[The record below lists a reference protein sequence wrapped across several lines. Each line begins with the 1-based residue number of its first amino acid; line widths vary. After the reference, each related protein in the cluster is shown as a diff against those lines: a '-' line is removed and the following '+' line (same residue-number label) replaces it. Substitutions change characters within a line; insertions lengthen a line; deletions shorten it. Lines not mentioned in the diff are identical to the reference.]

1 MYRLSAPSRP
11 LLSFMASAKPR
22 CHTVIFLGEHSQH
35 MNNLQNSGTT
45 KEFIDY
51 GRRTS
56 VDVSYGDEEARR
68 ATVEVTDS
76 KPETWL
82 KSGGVLVGA
91 DRRATKGRRGENVVI
106 PLNILPDSSHRDGS
120 IYRGTNKLKKD
131 YRIVDRSE
139 TRLEAMMLSDPTGC
153 TMRNGTCMRHLPQ
166 RMLQIFSLK
175 LAKIPVDAG
184 LVELYGYLAAQDDLE
199 PLLNYVV
206 NVSRDDAIIGSLINM
221 APKRGINLGGTTL
234 IEYDMKI
241 KTGGHE
247 KDGLQLIDG
256 ISVIGSMDTWDCSVF
271 TCRIIGDCG
280 AIDISASR
288 LDHAKSKAVS
298 MCLGCFISELD
309 EEIQLFDGTIVESRA
324 LGRSVVAVVMGT
336 QMDLKF
342 KVGSEPY
349 GSSEYCC
356 SFKARNHGRASELIK
371 TDFASISVKVTWS
384 VLPCPWDSLQGLLKS
399 YGHDK

>member
-1 MYRLSAPSRP
+1 
-11 LLSFMASAKPR
+11 
-22 CHTVIFLGEHSQH
+22 
-35 MNNLQNSGTT
+35 
-45 KEFIDY
+45 
-51 GRRTS
+51 
-56 VDVSYGDEEARR
+56 
-68 ATVEVTDS
+68 
-76 KPETWL
+76 
-82 KSGGVLVGA
+82 
-91 DRRATKGRRGENVVI
+91 
-106 PLNILPDSSHRDGS
+106 
-120 IYRGTNKLKKD
+120 
-131 YRIVDRSE
+131 
-139 TRLEAMMLSDPTGC
+139 
-153 TMRNGTCMRHLPQ
+153 
-166 RMLQIFSLK
+166 
-175 LAKIPVDAG
+175 
-184 LVELYGYLAAQDDLE
+184 
-199 PLLNYVV
+199 
-206 NVSRDDAIIGSLINM
+206 M

-247 KDGLQLIDG
+247 KDDLQLTDG

-288 LDHAKSKAVS
+288 LDHAVEATVEVVISEVQGSFS

-309 EEIQLFDGTIVESRA
+309 EEIQLFDGTIVESRG

-371 TDFASISVKVTWS
+371 TDFASISVK
-384 VLPCPWDSLQGLLKS
+384 
-399 YGHDK
+399 